1 MVVRSA
7 QDQVC
12 LGWVCWSVSLTRN
25 SGTQLLS
32 CFGAFSV
39 RVRSGRLFHQLW
51 PQLLSSS
58 RVCLARVR
66 SAGLFIGQ
74 GHGYTAVQLTQDG
87 LPTMW

>member
-1 MVVRSA
+1 MIVRSA

-12 LGWVCWSVSLTRN
+12 LGWVCWSVSLNRQAHSCSAVLGPSLLESGLLDCFSN
-25 SGTQLLS
+25 SG
-32 CFGAFSV
+32 
-39 RVRSGRLFHQLW
+39 H
-51 PQLLSSS
+51 SS

-87 LPTMW
+87 LLTVW